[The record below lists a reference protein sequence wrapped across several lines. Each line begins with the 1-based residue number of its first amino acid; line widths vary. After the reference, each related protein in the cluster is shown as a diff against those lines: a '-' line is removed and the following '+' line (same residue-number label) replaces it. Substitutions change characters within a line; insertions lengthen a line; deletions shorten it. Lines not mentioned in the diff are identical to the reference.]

1 MNGQIFIIYHLSKT
15 LAKERG
21 VAVNI
26 NKCNP
31 LAGDPA
37 DCYDVDFLPVGTGKD
52 EIVRFML
59 NQYDL
64 SKDQGFAFG
73 DSGNDLRMLQSVTHG
88 FLVQNATA
96 EAKRHHHQICH
107 HGYAKGIY
115 ETLKTVMYKHEEAHS

>member
-1 MNGQIFIIYHLSKT
+1 HLSFIQT

-37 DCYDVDFLPVGTGKD
+37 YCYDVDFLPVGTGND
-52 EIVRFML
+52 EIARFML

-73 DSGNDLRMLQSVTHG
+73 DSGNDLRMLHSVTHA
-88 FLVQNATA
+88 FLVQNATV
-96 EAKRHHHQICH
+96 EAKRNHHQ
-107 HGYAKGIY
+107 
-115 ETLKTVMYKHEEAHS
+115 